1 MERHNPTPELLKKLA
16 RLNDETGYMEK
27 DQPNKAQGYRY
38 VSAMKVLTRIREALS
53 NVKLVSTVTS
63 SIEHVEVV
71 SRTLPDGKVAPS
83 GQRVIVKST
92 LYLWDPESDGWVSS
106 DGCGSGYDVGD
117 KAVMKAETAALKY
130 AWMKLLNIPT
140 GDDPEADERTDKEFA
155 EPTPAKP
162 VAQSRESRV
171 AEGYPS
177 R

>member
-1 MERHNPTPELLKKLA
+1 MERDNPTPVLLEKLLK
-16 RLNDETGYMEK
+16 LNDETGYMEK

-63 SIEHVEVV
+63 RIENVEQV
-71 SRTLPDGKVAPS
+71 SRTGADGKAAAS
-83 GQRVIVKST
+83 GQRVIVRTT
-92 LYLWDPESDGWVSS
+92 LTLWDPESDGWISS

-140 GDDPEADERTDKEFA
+140 GDDPEADEKTDKEFA
-155 EPTPAKP
+155 EPAPSKP
-162 VAQSRESRV
+162 MAPSKEHRV
-171 AEGYPS
+171 AEGFQ
-177 R
+177 RR